1 LGPLQVLRGVA
12 YLHDNSIVHRDLTPR
27 NIMVKP
33 SGHTLVIDL
42 GLAVDLAE
50 EDGDAPGKPLGS
62 PVGAVGT
69 LGYIPPES
77 MRNEKVRPAPAS
89 SARPRAA
96 PRAIA
101 PSCGARSIARARL
114 PA

>member
-1 LGPLQVLRGVA
+1 MA
-12 YLHDNSIVHRDLTPR
+12 YLHENRLVHRDLTPR

-69 LGYIPPES
+69 MGYIPPES
-77 MRNEKVRPAPAS
+77 MRNEKVRPACERGP
-89 SARPRAA
+89 P
-96 PRAIA
+96 
-101 PSCGARSIARARL
+101 ARSPVSDRALVRSAEHCARARL